1 MSGKKV
7 VSRNIA
13 IILGL
18 VCIIL
23 AVGLVAVFAYDN
35 SVIVSKN
42 NELNDKNWN
51 IAGLQGDVTYLQAQ
65 LSNLNSIIR
74 LEKSDVIV
82 DSQTINQGARSESVV
97 KSMSIP
103 YSGYLHVSST
113 STTDNAYFVV
123 QYWFKDQLYS
133 QSGVVGT
140 SGELVFAVLKSDSC
154 TVYVGN
160 KNWVNGATHT
170 ITVTYYY

>member
-1 MSGKKV
+1 MSEKKV
-7 VSRNIA
+7 VSRKIA

-35 SVIVSKN
+35 SVIS
-42 NELNDKNWN
+42 
-51 IAGLQGDVTYLQAQ
+51 GLQGQVND
-65 LSNLNSIIR
+65 LNSIIR
-74 LEKSDVIV
+74 LEKSDLIV
-82 DSQTINQGARSESVV
+82 ESQTINQGARSESVV

-123 QYWFKDQLYS
+123 QYWFKDRLYS

-140 SGELVFAVLKSDSC
+140 SGELVLAVLKSDSC
-154 TVYVGN
+154 TIYVGN

-170 ITVTYYY
+170 VTVTYYY